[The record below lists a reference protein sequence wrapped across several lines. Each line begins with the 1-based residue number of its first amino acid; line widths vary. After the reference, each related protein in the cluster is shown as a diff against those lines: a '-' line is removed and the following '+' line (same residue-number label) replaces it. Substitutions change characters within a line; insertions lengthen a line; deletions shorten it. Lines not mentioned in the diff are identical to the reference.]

1 FSVSVILIIGT
12 MVVYQQLGYIQ
23 NKNLGYEKDQ
33 VLILPEAWQ
42 LGEKAEAFRQQL
54 LRDAGIKHIS
64 TSGYL
69 PSGPSHNNNFFVFP
83 DDDVSSQ
90 IKTLRYE
97 VDDQYIPT
105 LGLELLM
112 GRNFS
117 EEYGTDDESII
128 LNETA
133 VKALGWENDIL
144 GKTLARANN
153 EGERIT
159 YRVIG

>member
-1 FSVSVILIIGT
+1 
-12 MVVYQQLGYIQ
+12 Y
-23 NKNLGYEKDQ
+23 
-33 VLILPEAWQ
+33 
-42 LGEKAEAFRQQL
+42 
-54 LRDAGIKHIS
+54 
-64 TSGYL
+64 
-69 PSGPSHNNNFFVFP
+69 NNNFFVFP

-117 EEYGTDDESII
+117 EEYGADDESII

-133 VKALGWENDIL
+133 VKALGYY
-144 GKTLARANN
+144 GSVCATRF
-153 EGERIT
+153 G
-159 YRVIG
+159 VIVPPVPVQTVPVIQTGFRFDLCHC